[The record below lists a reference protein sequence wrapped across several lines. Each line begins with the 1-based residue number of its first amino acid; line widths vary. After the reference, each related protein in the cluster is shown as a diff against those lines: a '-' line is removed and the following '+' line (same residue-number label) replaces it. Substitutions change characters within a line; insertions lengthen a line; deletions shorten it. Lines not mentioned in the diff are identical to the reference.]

1 MLEIR
6 KEQIQALAA
15 ARCPEYIKSTATMLR
30 EDFPDAFG
38 TIPMEAIERT
48 VSEVIAEATA
58 YGVFLTPDLTLY
70 MRLQAILGRQFDT
83 NPQHHWARMILERSA
98 LSGTEKM
105 DLIHD
110 QIVFS
115 QAGRG

>member
-15 ARCPEYIKSTATMLR
+15 ARCPEYIKSMARMLR
-30 EDFPDAFG
+30 EDFRDAFG
-38 TIPMEAIERT
+38 TIPMKVIERT

-70 MRLQAILGRQFDT
+70 IRLQAILGRQFDAD
-83 NPQHHWARMILERSA
+83 PQHPWTRAILERKD
-98 LSGTEKM
+98 LGGTEKM
-105 DLIHD
+105 DLIHEHM
-110 QIVFS
+110 VFS

>member
-1 MLEIR
+1 MFEFR

-15 ARCPEYIKSTATMLR
+15 ARCPEYVTSMAKMLR

-38 TIPMEAIERT
+38 TIPSETIERT

-70 MRLQAILGRQFDT
+70 IRLQAILGRQFDT
-83 NPQHHWARMILERSA
+83 NPHHVWARTILARTD
-98 LSGTEKM
+98 LSGTQKM
-105 DLIHD
+105 DLLHD
-110 QIVFS
+110 HIVFS

>member
-1 MLEIR
+1 MLQIR

-15 ARCPEYIKSTATMLR
+15 ARCPEYIKSMAKMLR

-38 TIPMEAIERT
+38 TIPTEAIERT

-58 YGVFLTPDLTLY
+58 YGVFLTTDLTLY
-70 MRLQAILGRQFDT
+70 IRLQAILGRQFDT
-83 NPQHHWARMILERSA
+83 NPQHVWARTILERSD
-98 LSGTEKM
+98 LNGTEKM

-110 QIVFS
+110 HMLFS
-115 QAGRG
+115 QAGRD

>member
-15 ARCPEYIKSTATMLR
+15 ARCPEYIQSMARMLR
-30 EDFPDAFG
+30 DDFPDAFA
-38 TIPMEAIERT
+38 TTPTEVIERM
-48 VSEVIAEATA
+48 VSEAIAEATA
-58 YGVFLTPDLTLY
+58 YGVFREPDLTLY
-70 MRLQAILGRQFDT
+70 IRLQAILGRQFDT
-83 NPQHHWARMILERSA
+83 NPQHQWARMILERSD

-110 QIVFS
+110 HVVFS
-115 QAGRG
+115 QAARG